1 MKTTK
6 DLQDAVSQYQ
16 NGNKESFKRLYE
28 LSYPYLYTCIIH
40 VVRNREAA
48 EDMLQETY
56 LEISRNI
63 GQLNQTDSFLHWA
76 AVIANRKCL
85 EWLKKEGRF
94 PLADVNSMPDA
105 TMSQGGKEPAENEEF
120 LPEDILQNRE
130 KRRLLWEMID
140 ELSEMQ
146 RFCVIAFYFE
156 ELSQQQ
162 IAEQAGI
169 PVNTVKSHLNRAKKK
184 IKEAV
189 LELEKKDGT
198 RLYALAPFLLLLLG
212 MEAEACEIPVMP
224 EKLDEMAGS
233 SKASNAKE
241 VHGQSGVEPAKDFIT
256 EGKTAASGKMAAIA
270 AAACMVA
277 GVALLVVFL
286 TMGAKESHKTPDS
299 GTGTSEENTE
309 LEGSV
314 TGSSEE
320 NTQREEEK
328 LLARGELFV
337 TDEYEDFGY
346 AYGGSIPVKK
356 DGMWGAVNYANEII
370 VPFSYDGFF
379 SAPDN
384 LGNFVLTQAGN
395 AGTEYFLF
403 NNQGEILY
411 QGTDS
416 VRASGGMYILGPKY
430 EYVDD
435 YEQRIQISY
444 HSLDGAE
451 LVVLNYCSD
460 RVRVGGFYEG
470 ISTLCASQNYDSQMQ
485 FVTVDLQ
492 GNLTWRPAPFV
503 GETENRWPS
512 YYGYDTETY
521 GGNPVPGAEANVAT
535 AEFSLFGDMVST
547 MNHGYYV
554 VTATWD
560 PLVIMYDADDNQV
573 AYFNW
578 TNLFIDENGKVGIDN
593 DHYNDTSDFWGFFS
607 DGGSFYNYGSRMV
620 FTVENRCILVDLAK
634 NSDAWGLDIDATV
647 AAVYDSIYMADEDY
661 WLVQSGEKWGYIDHD
676 GNEMALYE
684 DAGDFTNGY
693 AMVREAGEVYLID
706 TNFERLQELG
716 RADSVSKLGELYCV
730 YEGDLVHIYQIEDI
744 LLMED

>member
-16 NGNKESFKRLYE
+16 NGNEESFERLYE

-40 VVRNREAA
+40 VVKDKEAA
-48 EDMLQETY
+48 QDMIQETY

-63 GQLNQTDSFLHWA
+63 GQLNQTESFLHWA

-94 PLADVNSMPDA
+94 PLVDMDSMPDI
-105 TMSQGGKEPAENEEF
+105 TMSQAGKELAENEEF
-120 LPEDILQNRE
+120 LPEDVLQNRE
-130 KRRLLWEMID
+130 KSRLLWKMID

-189 LELEKKDGT
+189 IELEKKDGT

-212 MEAEACEIPVMP
+212 MEAEACEIPVMT
-224 EKLDEMAGS
+224 EKLAETAGIRKISNVKEM
-233 SKASNAKE
+233 
-241 VHGQSGVEPAKDFIT
+241 HGQSGMKPAKDSVT

-270 AAACMVA
+270 AAACMMA
-277 GVALLVVFL
+277 GVAVLVVFL
-286 TMGAKESHKTPDS
+286 TMGAKESHKSQDS
-299 GTGTSEENTE
+299 GTSTLEENTE

-320 NTQREEEK
+320 KVQREEEN
-328 LLARGELFV
+328 LLARELFA

-356 DGMWGAVNYANEII
+356 DGMWGAVNYENEVI
-370 VPFSYDGFF
+370 VPFSYDDFF

-384 LGNFVLTQAGN
+384 LGNFVLTQKGD
-395 AGTEYFLF
+395 AGTEYLLF

-411 QGTDS
+411 QGTDR
-416 VRASGGMYILGPKY
+416 VRASGSMYILGPKY
-430 EYVDD
+430 EYTDD
-435 YEQRIQISY
+435 FEQRIQVSY

-451 LVVLNYCSD
+451 LAVLNYCSD
-460 RVRVGGFYEG
+460 GVYVSGFYEG
-470 ISTLCASQNYDSQMQ
+470 ISTLCARQSNDDTSLFQI
-485 FVTVDLQ
+485 VTVDLQ
-492 GNLTWRPAPFV
+492 GNLTWRPAPFY
-503 GETENRWPS
+503 GEMQSRWPS
-512 YYGYDTETY
+512 YYSDDTENY
-521 GGNPVPGAEANVAT
+521 GGEYMPGAEVNVAGV
-535 AEFSLFGDMVST
+535 AYGPFNMDGNVVST
-547 MNHGYYV
+547 TNHGYYAI
-554 VTATWD
+554 TATWD
-560 PLVIMYDADDNQV
+560 PMMIMYDEKDNQV

-578 TNLFIDENGKVGIDN
+578 KNIFIDENGKVGIDE
-593 DHYNDTSDFWGFFS
+593 DHYNDTSGYQGFFC
-607 DGGSFYNYGSRMV
+607 DGGYFYNYGSRMV
-620 FTVENRCILVDLAK
+620 FIVENRCILVDLAQ

-647 AAVYDSIYMADEDY
+647 ATIYDSIYMSNGDY

-693 AMVREAGEVYLID
+693 AMVREAGEAYLID
-706 TNFERLQELG
+706 VNFDRCEELG
-716 RADSVSKLGELYCV
+716 RADSVSNLGELYRV
-730 YEGDLVHIYQIEDI
+730 DEGDLVHIYQIG
-744 LLMED
+744 